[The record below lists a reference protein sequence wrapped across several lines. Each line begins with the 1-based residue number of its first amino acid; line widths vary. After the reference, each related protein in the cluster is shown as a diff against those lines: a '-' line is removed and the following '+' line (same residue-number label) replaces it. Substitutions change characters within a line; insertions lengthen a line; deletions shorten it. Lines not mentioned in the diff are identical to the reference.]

1 MWTLQEVSVVR
12 QLTFDSLAD
21 ELPTLRAFVDA
32 LLKCYF
38 TVFGVS
44 QQLEKI
50 QMKTKKYLFRSRSVL
65 FLNPV

>member
-32 LLKCYF
+32 LLSV
-38 TVFGVS
+38 TLLSLVFLS
-44 QQLEKI
+44 NWKRY
-50 QMKTKKYLFRSRSVL
+50 K
-65 FLNPV
+65 